1 MSTDIDWPGT
11 LPKVLRLS
19 GLSNSLPNLT
29 IRSQMDI
36 GPAKV
41 RRRTT
46 AAVEPVAG
54 SIVLTEQQTESLDTF
69 FITTLKGGAL
79 SFNWIHPRTL
89 TPVEMRMVSPPK
101 YDSAQGLF
109 IATLDLEVLP

>member
-1 MSTDIDWPGT
+1 MSTAIDWPST
-11 LPKVLRLS
+11 LPKALRLS
-19 GLSNSLPNLT
+19 GLSNSLPNQT

-46 AAVEPVAG
+46 AAIEPISG
-54 SIVLTEQQTESLDTF
+54 SIVLTEAQTETLDLF
-69 FITTLKGGAL
+69 FLSTLKGGAL
-79 SFNWIHPRTL
+79 SFNWTHPRKLVT
-89 TPVEMRMVSPPK
+89 VEMRMVSPPK
-101 YDSAQGLF
+101 YDPADGLF